1 MAPGMI
7 CLIIIYR
14 YHAKLTKVLRAQ
26 ALLPQQSHSQPAAPS
41 IATQALPENAQVREE
56 ILHHKTIPADNSK
69 VLNDM
74 ASTLQA
80 LEKMIADQV
89 SHARH
94 AGTIALKSQEN
105 TLDNAKSASETARI
119 MQQLFGSA
127 HHFSDVLAQLTSQS
141 EEISGL
147 VSDIQGIA
155 RQTNLLA
162 LNAAIEAARAG
173 EAGRGF
179 AVVADEVR
187 RLAERVDRSSLD
199 IGVIAARFKDNAE
212 TASLHVSVACESASD
227 GVLRVEQ
234 IENEMKEMHA
244 AAIRRVG
251 ITKMAVENG
260 EHQISLCLNILQ
272 SLQGLHANAACQ

>member
-1 MAPGMI
+1 
-7 CLIIIYR
+7 
-14 YHAKLTKVLRAQ
+14 
-26 ALLPQQSHSQPAAPS
+26 
-41 IATQALPENAQVREE
+41 
-56 ILHHKTIPADNSK
+56 
-69 VLNDM
+69 
-74 ASTLQA
+74 
-80 LEKMIADQV
+80 MIADQV